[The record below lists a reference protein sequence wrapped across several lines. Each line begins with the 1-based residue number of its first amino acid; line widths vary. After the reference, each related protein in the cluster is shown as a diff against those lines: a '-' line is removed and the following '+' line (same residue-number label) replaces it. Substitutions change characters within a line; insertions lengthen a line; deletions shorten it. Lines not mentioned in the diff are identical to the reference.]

1 MKSGKPVFL
10 PVTIG
15 RTQNTSEGTDSKG
28 RNIRKNLNN
37 QRPSV
42 CLNRIFLPVVPMVV
56 LAFVEGKID
65 LREPLGPL
73 LVRAAYDSVDAV
85 HHGAETEHFS
95 LAAVELR
102 RWTPC
107 RQGSPRVPPALCRS
121 SSLRSSRHEW
131 RRSDLPA
138 ATASGKCRQR
148 LVAAG

>member
-28 RNIRKNLNN
+28 RNIRKNLSN

-102 RWTPC
+102 SA
-107 RQGSPRVPPALCRS
+107 G
-121 SSLRSSRHEW
+121 LRAGGLSSR
-131 RRSDLPA
+131 A
-138 ATASGKCRQR
+138 ASALSIQ
-148 LVAAG
+148 